1 MIEIKNVT
9 ILMVKDNRTIIKDFH
24 FTLQPGDKIAIIGEE
39 GNGKSTLLKLIYD
52 EQLISNYCT
61 YEGKINR
68 NDYLLGFL
76 SQELTEDEKQLTI
89 TDLFK
94 ENNWN
99 KNLLQAMDDFGI
111 SSLVSDKQ
119 LGVLSGG
126 ERFKY
131 RFLQLLAS
139 DPDVLLLDEPTNDL
153 DLQTMEWL
161 EGFIRQSMRIK
172 MLLGQI
178 QDCKRKSSH

>member
-9 ILMVKDNRTIIKDFH
+9 ILMIKDNRTIIKDFH

-39 GNGKSTLLKLIYD
+39 GNGKSSLLKLIYA
-52 EQLISNYCT
+52 EQLIANYCT

-89 TDLFK
+89 TDLFT

-111 SSLVSDKQ
+111 SV
-119 LGVLSGG
+119 
-126 ERFKY
+126 
-131 RFLQLLAS
+131 
-139 DPDVLLLDEPTNDL
+139 
-153 DLQTMEWL
+153 
-161 EGFIRQSMRIK
+161 
-172 MLLGQI
+172 
-178 QDCKRKSSH
+178 H